1 MTEGA
6 SGGRPPGIWAA
17 SVMRRCAVGWLLAL
31 GLLAVPSL
39 EAQETA
45 GFPDFPGSRPLSLPA
60 GTSPSPTPGAAEVEL
75 PVPLSG
81 PAQALPGALRVRVDQ
96 IVVLGNT
103 VFSSER
109 LGAVGASFVGRELEG
124 EALQTLQG
132 KLTELYVSAGFVNSR
147 AVLPD
152 QDFEGGVLRVQ
163 IVEGRL
169 ADVVIQGTGGYSPA
183 YLREQLMGPPGRP
196 LNAFALESRI
206 RRLQADP
213 GIRSLKAV
221 LRPGF
226 SREEAILFVDVSES
240 NRLSASVEAGDI
252 LNPTI
257 GEMAGYLTVGFLNP
271 IAGRGDRFGAL
282 FGLSEGLT
290 DLQLEYALPVGRYG
304 TALRADFRYSQASI
318 VDEGLKALD
327 FRSRYMAA
335 GLTVS
340 QPLWKAD
347 GVEVETGLRTEWRQS
362 RSTAGGFPWAFSDA
376 ADADGNV
383 RDFVFRFYQALVV
396 QDDDQAFAF
405 RSTWNFGTDALGAT
419 SGPIDR
425 ADFVSWLGQGQWL
438 GRLEGS
444 GINFLVRGNVQVALD
459 PLVPFERFSVGGS
472 SSVRGYRQNQEVR
485 DSGYSLRVDA
495 RFPLIREPS
504 GRTVL
509 RVGPFVDS
517 GRSWTTDRGEN
528 SSHVQLA
535 SVGVEAVWSPSPRLR
550 FEFIYG
556 YRLLAVAQFGE
567 TALQDHGI
575 EFRIVAAT
583 F

>member
-1 MTEGA
+1 VREGA
-6 SGGRPPGIWAA
+6 SGGRPPGMWIAA
-17 SVMRRCAVGWLLAL
+17 AVGRCAVGGLFAF
-31 GLLAVPSL
+31 GLLAGPSIQ
-39 EAQETA
+39 AQETA
-45 GFPDFPGSRPLSLPA
+45 GFPDFPGSRPLSLPPA
-60 GTSPSPTPGAAEVEL
+60 PPPSSGDAEVDL
-75 PVPLSG
+75 PETLDV
-81 PAQALPGALRVRVDQ
+81 PAQAIPGALRVRVDR

-103 VFSSER
+103 VFSPQR
-109 LGAVGASFVGRELEG
+109 LGAAGQGFVGRELDG
-124 EALQTLQG
+124 GALQALQA
-132 KLTELYVSAGFVNSR
+132 KLTQLYVSAGFVNSR

-152 QDFEGGVLRVQ
+152 QNFEGGVLRVQ

-169 ADVVIQGTGGYSPA
+169 ADVVIQGNRGYSQG
-183 YLREQLMGPPGRP
+183 YLRERLMGPPGRP

-213 GIRSLKAV
+213 GIRSLKAI

-252 LNPTI
+252 LTPTI

-271 IAGRGDRFGAL
+271 MAGRGDRVGAI

-290 DLQLEYALPVGRYG
+290 DLQLEYGLPLGRYG
-304 TALRADFRYSQASI
+304 TALSADFRYSQASI
-318 VDEGLKALD
+318 VEESLKALD
-327 FRSRYMAA
+327 FKTRYMAA

-340 QPLWKAD
+340 QPLWQAD
-347 GVEVETGLRTEWRQS
+347 GVEVEAGLRTEWRQS
-362 RSTAGGFPWAFSDA
+362 RSTAGGFPWSFSDA
-376 ADADGNV
+376 ADANGNV
-383 RDFVFRFYQALVV
+383 RDFVFRFYQGLVV
-396 QDDDQAFAF
+396 QGDNQAFAF

-444 GINFLVRGNVQVALD
+444 GIDFLVRGNVQIALD

-472 SSVRGYRQNQEVR
+472 ASVRGYRQNQEVR

-517 GRSWTTDRGEN
+517 GRSWTTDRGVN

-535 SVGVEAVWSPSPRLR
+535 SVGGEAVWSPSPSFR

-556 YRLLAVAQFGE
+556 YRILAVAQFGE

-575 EFRIVAAT
+575 EFRVVAAT